1 MSHDIWGIIPA
12 AGRGSRMQPL
22 AFSKELLPVGTRF
35 QETGSSLQERPKAIS
50 EYLLE
55 RMVAGGATRLCLVI
69 SPGKSDI
76 LEYYGASYQDVPIV
90 YVVQPSPAGLC
101 DALFRA
107 APLVGAED
115 EILIG
120 LPDTLWYPRDGF
132 ALLPTGTLG
141 FLLFPVAHPEFFDA
155 VVLDVHGN
163 VMQIEVKSPHAAS
176 SLIWGAVR
184 MPSVVYQALHHLW
197 QAPARGDEYLGT
209 LINAWLDAGGVA
221 KGVAAGQQYVD
232 TGTPHGY
239 REALRLL
246 DARAGDADTHS

>member
-1 MSHDIWGIIPA
+1 
-12 AGRGSRMQPL
+12 MQPL
-22 AFSKELLPVGTRF
+22 AFSKELLPVGTRL
-35 QETGSSLQERPKAIS
+35 QEKGCSLQEQPKAIS

-55 RMVAGGATRLCLVI
+55 RMVAGGATRLCIVI

-107 APLVGAED
+107 TPLVGKE
-115 EILIG
+115 EEEVMIG

-132 ALLPTGTLG
+132 ALLPTGTLC

-155 VVLDVHGN
+155 VVLDVHGS
-163 VMQIEVKSPHAAS
+163 VIRIDVKKPEPAS

-184 MPSVVYQALHHLW
+184 MPSAVYKALHHLW
-197 QAPARGDEYLGT
+197 QTPARGDEYLGT
-209 LINAWLDAGGVA
+209 LINAWLDAGGAA
-221 KGVAAGQQYVD
+221 KGVAVGQHYVD

-246 DARAGDADTHS
+246 DTRTESADPWP

>member
-1 MSHDIWGIIPA
+1 M
-12 AGRGSRMQPL
+12 
-22 AFSKELLPVGTRF
+22 
-35 QETGSSLQERPKAIS
+35 
-50 EYLLE
+50 
-55 RMVAGGATRLCLVI
+55 I

-90 YVVQPSPAGLC
+90 YVVQPAPAGLC

-107 APLVGAED
+107 IPLVGKE
-115 EILIG
+115 EEVMIG

-132 ALLPTGTLG
+132 ALLPPGTLC

-155 VVLDVHGN
+155 VVLDVHGS
-163 VMQIEVKSPHAAS
+163 VIRIDVKKPEPAS

-184 MPSVVYQALHHLW
+184 MPSSVYQTLHHLW
-197 QAPARGDEYLGT
+197 QTPARGDEYLGT
-209 LINAWLDAGGVA
+209 LINSWLDAGGAA
-221 KGVAAGQQYVD
+221 KGVAVGRHYVD

-246 DARAGDADTHS
+246 DARAESADPCP